1 MARTALHDNV
11 LDALGQRIV
20 SGALAV
26 GTVLTLDVID
36 SEYDVSRSVSREA
49 VRVLASMGMV
59 ASRQRVGL
67 TVQPRTS
74 WRVFDPRLIRWRL
87 DSEDRVAQLR
97 SLGELRSG
105 FEPVAAGLAAVRATP
120 EQCGALAAA
129 ASDMVVHGRSG
140 DLAAFLA
147 ADVLFHQ
154 IVLEASG
161 NEMLAALDGVVAEVL
176 TGRTHHHLM
185 PAHPK
190 DEAIDL
196 HVEVARAVRSGDA
209 VAARAAMAAIIEEAT
224 VAVTDVGTDV
234 RTDVGTDVERGPE
247 STNVG

>member
-1 MARTALHDNV
+1 MARSALHDNV

-20 SGALAV
+20 SGTLAA
-26 GTVLTLDVID
+26 GTVLTLDTID

-74 WRVFDPRLIRWRL
+74 WQVFDPRLIRWRL
-87 DSEDRVAQLR
+87 ESDDRVAQLR

-105 FEPVAAGLAAVRATP
+105 FEPVAAGLAAIRATP
-120 EQCGALAAA
+120 EQCGALSAA

-140 DLAAFLA
+140 DLEAFLA

-185 PAHPK
+185 PTNPK

-209 VAARAAMAAIIEEAT
+209 TAARAAMAAIIEEAT
-224 VAVTDVGTDV
+224 DAVVNVDTDEG
-234 RTDVGTDVERGPE
+234 GGPD

>member
-20 SGALAV
+20 SGTLAA
-26 GTVLTLDVID
+26 GTVLTLDTID

-74 WRVFDPRLIRWRL
+74 WQVFDPRLIRWRL
-87 DSEDRVAQLR
+87 ESDDRVAQLR

-105 FEPVAAGLAAVRATP
+105 FEPVAAGLAAIRATP
-120 EQCGALAAA
+120 EQCGALSAA

-140 DLAAFLA
+140 DLEAFLE

-185 PAHPK
+185 PTNPK

-209 VAARAAMAAIIEEAT
+209 TAARAAMAAIIEEAT
-224 VAVTDVGTDV
+224 DAVVNVDTDEG
-234 RTDVGTDVERGPE
+234 GGPD

>member
-20 SGALAV
+20 SGTLAA
-26 GTVLTLDVID
+26 GTVLTLDTID

-49 VRVLASMGMV
+49 VRVLASMGML
-59 ASRQRVGL
+59 ASRQRVGV
-67 TVQPRTS
+67 TVQPRSS
-74 WRVFDPRLIRWRL
+74 WQVFDPRLIRWRL
-87 DSEDRVAQLR
+87 ESDDRVAQLR

-105 FEPVAAGLAAVRATP
+105 FEPVAAGLAATRATP
-120 EQCGALAAA
+120 EQCGALSAA

-140 DLAAFLA
+140 DLEAFLA

-185 PAHPK
+185 PTNPK

-209 VAARAAMAAIIEEAT
+209 AAARAAMAAIIEEAT
-224 VAVTDVGTDV
+224 DAVVNVDTDEG
-234 RTDVGTDVERGPE
+234 GGPD

>member
-11 LDALGQRIV
+11 LDALGERIV
-20 SGALAV
+20 SGALAA

-59 ASRQRVGL
+59 ASRQRVGV

-120 EQCGALAAA
+120 EQCGALATA

-154 IVLEASG
+154 LVLEASG

-224 VAVTDVGTDV
+224 VAVTDGNTDV
-234 RTDVGTDVERGPE
+234 RTDADSGPE

>member
-20 SGALAV
+20 SGTLAA
-26 GTVLTLDVID
+26 GTVLTLDTID

-74 WRVFDPRLIRWRL
+74 WQVFDPRLIRWRL
-87 DSEDRVAQLR
+87 ESDDRVAQLR

-105 FEPVAAGLAAVRATP
+105 FEPVAAGLAAIRATP
-120 EQCGALAAA
+120 EQCGALSAA

-140 DLAAFLA
+140 DLEAFLA

-185 PAHPK
+185 PTNPK

-209 VAARAAMAAIIEEAT
+209 TAARAAMAAIIEEAT
-224 VAVTDVGTDV
+224 DAVVNVDTDEG
-234 RTDVGTDVERGPE
+234 GGPD

>member
-1 MARTALHDNV
+1 MTRTGLHDNV

-20 SGALAV
+20 SGALAA
-26 GTVLTLDVID
+26 GAVLTLDAID

-59 ASRQRVGL
+59 ASRQRVGV
-67 TVQPRTS
+67 TVQPRAS
-74 WRVFDPRLIRWRL
+74 WQVFDPRLIRWRL
-87 DSEDRVAQLR
+87 DSDDRVAQLR

-105 FEPVAAGLAAVRATP
+105 FEPVAAGLAAQRATP
-120 EQCGALAAA
+120 DQCGALAAA

-140 DLAAFLA
+140 DLEAFLA

-161 NEMLAALDGVVAEVL
+161 NEMLASLDGVVAEVL

-185 PAHPK
+185 PSHPK

-209 VAARAAMAAIIEEAT
+209 VAARTAMASIIEEAT
-224 VAVTDVGTDV
+224 DAVVDVGTNAD
-234 RTDVGTDVERGPE
+234 ERP
-247 STNVG
+247 

>member
-20 SGALAV
+20 SGTLAA
-26 GTVLTLDVID
+26 GTVLTLDTID

-59 ASRQRVGL
+59 ASRQRVGV

-74 WRVFDPRLIRWRL
+74 WQVFDPRLIRWRL

-120 EQCGALAAA
+120 DQCGALSAA

-140 DLAAFLA
+140 DLEAFLA

-176 TGRTHHHLM
+176 AGRTHHHLM

-209 VAARAAMAAIIEEAT
+209 TAARAAMAAIIEEAT
-224 VAVTDVGTDV
+224 DAVDGDDKDEDT
-234 RTDVGTDVERGPE
+234 GPE
-247 STNVG
+247 STTVG